1 MILRNKI
8 CVVFLSL
15 SFFVGAFSLFLFLQK
30 NEEDS
35 DIDGNERTTR
45 YEESEDI
52 DELRGDVSVGNNKD
66 SAKVEE
72 GLEIDGLID
81 DSAVDSFFED
91 FSLPMVLEESGDMN
105 RGSSLHWWVNSGA
118 FLFISDGV
126 GKTVFGELEKGSV
139 WQKKYKDYNSSET
152 DGGYHPQNI
161 FRLITRSKWKNLQQE
176 CYYKIDRY
184 ILSKAKERSESNGL
198 LLFNRYQDG
207 DNLYYTGI
215 RVDGFA
221 VIKKKIKGQYFTMAY
236 ERVFPGKYDRKKK
249 PNLLP
254 LHQWIGLRSEVSDT
268 ENGSVNIK
276 VFMDRNR
283 DGNWKLVA
291 EATDNGKNFG
301 GKVIAEAGHAGIR
314 TDFMD
319 VEFDDYRIEKME

>member
-1 MILRNKI
+1 MKTLILTSLVLISLVLGAELMHPVFNFHGSGFDTQVTNTSG
-8 CVVFLSL
+8 VVSDE
-15 SFFVGAFSLFLFLQK
+15 VKK
-30 NEEDS
+30 N
-35 DIDGNERTTR
+35 
-45 YEESEDI
+45 
-52 DELRGDVSVGNNKD
+52 DENNNKKD
-66 SAKVEE
+66 YVEPV
-72 GLEIDGLID
+72 LTSPIQQSFEIK
-81 DSAVDSFFED
+81 
-91 FSLPMVLEESGDMN
+91 EELQEAGQMKDTRSPY
-105 RGSSLHWWVNSGA
+105 WWLNSGGI
-118 FLFISDGV
+118 FYSEDGV
-126 GKTVFGELEKGSV
+126 GKTVQGELPEDNP
-139 WQKKYKDYNSSET
+139 WRILYNKNNPRDT
-152 DGGYHPQNI
+152 DNGYHPQNI
-161 FRLITRSKWKNLQQE
+161 FRLVTRSTWKNFQQ
-176 CYYKIDRY
+176 YSYFRITQDN
-184 ILSKAKERSESNGL
+184 LSTSSYRNASNGL

-207 DNLYYTGI
+207 DNLYYTGV

-319 VEFDDYRIEKME
+319 VEFDDYRIEEMK